1 MNNAVENASDCWR
14 AWCSSNL
21 SNSPN
26 MFTRNSPFLVCRT
39 PYKRQSLR
47 LLIETIVQGLYNFGL
62 PYLCLSAYLEFS
74 TFGGCDLWRNEHGS
88 SQESTAAL
96 AWLQPSYL

>member
-1 MNNAVENASDCWR
+1 M
-14 AWCSSNL
+14 
-21 SNSPN
+21 
-26 MFTRNSPFLVCRT
+26 
-39 PYKRQSLR
+39 PYKRQGLH

-88 SQESTAAL
+88 SQESIAAL
-96 AWLQPSYL
+96 ARSRPSYFSSEAIESRVQLANCSNLTASRHSMANSSGSHRST